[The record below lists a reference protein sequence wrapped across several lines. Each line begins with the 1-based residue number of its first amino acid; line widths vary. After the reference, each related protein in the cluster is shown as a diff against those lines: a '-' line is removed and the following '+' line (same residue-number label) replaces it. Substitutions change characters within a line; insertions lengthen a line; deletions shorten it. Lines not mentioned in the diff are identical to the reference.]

1 MMKEQVQRTRR
12 SAREQLTTE
21 PQEKIKWV
29 PVKTHCS
36 YPVPQD
42 TINQDTIN
50 PLAGSPVSIQNHCA
64 AFTPGVKTNTNL
76 CKPARKEMEIR
87 YCVDERNQVHCLHTG
102 SELWYCVNN
111 SKTMNR

>member
-29 PVKTHCS
+29 AVKTHCS
-36 YPVPQD
+36 YPVSQD

-87 YCVDERNQVHCLHTG
+87 YCGRKKSSPLSAHRKRALVLCEQLKN
-102 SELWYCVNN
+102 
-111 SKTMNR
+111 